1 MDFDLFH
8 YGNIGAMLEM
18 NRIKRILV
26 VDPDDHAVKEII
38 SLLTWPGI
46 EVERCL
52 SIPNAVAKMKH
63 VRYDC
68 IIVDMDLKDMKGY
81 DAVPILKTVDP
92 SVNVILTS
100 RINTKDLEARV
111 RVQDIFYY
119 YIKSFNMEE
128 LKMAVN
134 NAINDGSAKDQGN
147 LPSKSV
153 KILVIDDD
161 QAFLDAMQAILESA
175 SYQFVSAL
183 DPKNGLEKVKSERPD
198 IILLDIMMDTLFD
211 GFSLCHTL
219 KADKEYKAFHKTPI
233 IFVSAVKEIAGSRF
247 AFETDEYGQRGPDDY
262 LDKPIEPQLLLAR
275 IERLLNR

>member
-1 MDFDLFH
+1 
-8 YGNIGAMLEM
+8 M

-26 VDPDDHAVKEII
+26 IDPDDHAVEEVM
-38 SLLTWPGI
+38 SLLSRPGI

-52 SIPNAVAKMKH
+52 SIPNAVAKMRH
-63 VRYDC
+63 IQYDC

-92 SVNVILTS
+92 SVNVIVTS
-100 RINTKDLEARV
+100 RINTKHLEARV
-111 RVQDIFYY
+111 RIQDIFYY
-119 YIKSFNMEE
+119 YIKSFNLEE

-134 NAINDGSAKDQGN
+134 NAINNGNAKDQGGIHN
-147 LPSKSV
+147 ESV
-153 KILVIDDD
+153 KVLVIDDD
-161 QAFLDAMQAILESA
+161 QAFLNSMQTILESA

-183 DPKNGLEKVKSERPD
+183 DPKTGLELVKSEKPN
-198 IILLDIMMDTLFD
+198 IILLDIMMETLFD
-211 GFSLCHTL
+211 GFSLCHAL
-219 KADKEYKAFHKTPI
+219 KTEKEYKAFHKTPI

-247 AFETDEYGQRGPDDY
+247 AIDGSNVYGERGPDDY

>member
-1 MDFDLFH
+1 
-8 YGNIGAMLEM
+8 M
-18 NRIKRILV
+18 NPLKRVLV
-26 VDPDDHAVKEII
+26 IDPDDQAVEKI
-38 SLLTWPGI
+38 LTILSGPGI

-63 VRYDC
+63 ASYDC

-92 SVNVILTS
+92 DVDVIVTS
-100 RINTKDLEARV
+100 RINTKDLEVRV
-111 RVQDIFYY
+111 RAQDIFYY
-119 YIKSFNMEE
+119 YIKSFNTEE

-134 NAINDGSAKDQGN
+134 NAISSGDMDDQRDMN
-147 LPSKSV
+147 NKSV
-153 KILVIDDD
+153 RVLVIDDD
-161 QAFLDAMQAILESA
+161 QAFLDAMRTILEAA

-183 DPKNGLEKVKSERPD
+183 DPKTALEKVKSEKPD

-247 AFETDEYGQRGPDDY
+247 AFDSDAYGQRGPDDY
-262 LDKPIEPQLLLAR
+262 LDKPVEPEILLAH
-275 IERLLNR
+275 IKRLLSR